1 MVDNHKEDI
10 TIRSKRKAEDVQVGQ
25 ELVQVNSE
33 LPQSQ
38 QGVKDA
44 QEDVVEKVVPRR
56 KKARVGDD
64 VMDRLK
70 QRPKMAPPRSE
81 SKDIREMMKIVKA
94 RSEASRK
101 SVPETPGNVGVEQ
114 TRISEAEK
122 GIGV

>member
-1 MVDNHKEDI
+1 M
-10 TIRSKRKAEDVQVGQ
+10 
-25 ELVQVNSE
+25 NSE

-70 QRPKMAPPRSE
+70 QRPKMVPPRSK
-81 SKDIREMMKIVKA
+81 SKDIR
-94 RSEASRK
+94 
-101 SVPETPGNVGVEQ
+101 
-114 TRISEAEK
+114 
-122 GIGV
+122 